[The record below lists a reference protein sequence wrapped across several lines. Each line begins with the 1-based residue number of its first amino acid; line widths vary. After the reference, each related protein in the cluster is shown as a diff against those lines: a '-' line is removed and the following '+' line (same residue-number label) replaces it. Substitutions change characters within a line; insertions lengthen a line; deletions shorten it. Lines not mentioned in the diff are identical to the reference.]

1 MRSIS
6 IKVFIAAVC
15 ALTMISIT
23 PALAHTALLSS
34 TPGNN
39 AIIQVSPKSFVLKFS
54 EALATIDG
62 KKINSITITGPAKNR
77 VKLRA
82 VQIGKSTLSTTP
94 IEPLAIGRYEMK
106 YRVVAKDGH
115 ALNGTLHFTIK

>member
-34 TPGNN
+34 TPRNN
-39 AIIQVSPKSFVLKFS
+39 AIIQVSPKSFVLNFS
-54 EALATIDG
+54 EAITTIDS
-62 KKINSITITGPAKNR
+62 KKINSITITGPANNR

-94 IEPLAIGRYEMK
+94 IEPLASGPYEMT

-115 ALNGTLHFTIK
+115 VLTGVIDFTVS

>member
-6 IKVFIAAVC
+6 IKVFIAAIC
-15 ALTMISIT
+15 ALTLTSIT
-23 PALAHTALLSS
+23 PALAHTALVSS
-34 TPGNN
+34 TPRNN
-39 AIIQVSPKSFVLKFS
+39 VIIQVSPKSFVLKFS

-62 KKINSITITGPAKNR
+62 KKINSITITGPAKNL

-82 VQIGKSTLSTTP
+82 VQIVKSTLSTTP
-94 IEPLAIGRYEMK
+94 IEPLASGRYEMK

-115 ALNGTLHFTIK
+115 VLTGDIDFTLR

>member
-1 MRSIS
+1 
-6 IKVFIAAVC
+6 
-15 ALTMISIT
+15 MISIT

-54 EALATIDG
+54 EAIATIDS

-82 VQIGKSTLSTTP
+82 VQIGKSTLSATP
-94 IEPLAIGRYEMK
+94 IEPLTIGRYEMK

-115 ALNGTLHFTIK
+115 VLTGDINFTVR

>member
-34 TPGNN
+34 TPRNN
-39 AIIQVSPKSFVLKFS
+39 AIIQVSPKSFVLNFS
-54 EALATIDG
+54 EAITTIDS

-77 VKLRA
+77 VKLRP

-94 IEPLAIGRYEMK
+94 IEPLASGRYEMK

-115 ALNGTLHFTIK
+115 VLTGDIVFTVR

>member
-1 MRSIS
+1 
-6 IKVFIAAVC
+6 
-15 ALTMISIT
+15 MISVT

-34 TPGNN
+34 TPRNN
-39 AIIQVSPKSFVLKFS
+39 AIIQVSPKSFVLNFS
-54 EALATIDG
+54 EAITTIDG
-62 KKINSITITGPAKNR
+62 KKINSITITGPARNR

-94 IEPLAIGRYEMK
+94 IEPLASGRYEMK